1 MFSGLLETNG
11 ELLLV
16 TVVVKQRDEV
26 VENVIIAVVLPEGV
40 TV

>member
-1 MFSGLLETNG
+1 VLSGLLETNG

-16 TVVVKQRDEV
+16 PVDDKQREEV